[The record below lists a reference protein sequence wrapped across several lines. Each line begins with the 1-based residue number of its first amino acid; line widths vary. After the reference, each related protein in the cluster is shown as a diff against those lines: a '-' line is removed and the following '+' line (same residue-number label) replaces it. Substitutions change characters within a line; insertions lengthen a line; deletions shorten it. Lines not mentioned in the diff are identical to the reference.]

1 MGDSPRRPQPGGGWA
16 APAERRRE
24 CHVRAIRPA
33 YDDEMSKVARTAA
46 MRSVVAG
53 ARSRES
59 RMPYTFTLTATIPAS
74 PEDIY
79 QAWLD
84 SIGHS
89 EMTGG
94 EATTSDEVGAEVS
107 AWDGYISGRNLELV
121 SGERIVQSWR
131 TSEFGD
137 EDEDSVIT
145 VVLQETEDGTL
156 LTLEHS
162 NVPDEHK
169 SYEQGGWQS
178 NYFEPMAAYFTELKE
193 DAELKQNIAAPAAPK
208 PPPKSAPKK
217 PAKTATKQSAK
228 AGRKKIAGKARR
240 HASAKPS
247 KRSARRKAS
256 SSKKAAPKK
265 SKAKANARATTART
279 RAKSSARKGARGKRR

>member
-1 MGDSPRRPQPGGGWA
+1 
-16 APAERRRE
+16 
-24 CHVRAIRPA
+24 
-33 YDDEMSKVARTAA
+33 
-46 MRSVVAG
+46 
-53 ARSRES
+53 
-59 RMPYTFTLTATIPAS
+59 MPYTFTLTATIPAS
-74 PEDIY
+74 REEIY

-178 NYFEPMAAYFTELKE
+178 NYFEPMVAYFTELKE
-193 DAELKQNIAAPAAPK
+193 DADIKQNIAEPAAPK
-208 PPPKSAPKK
+208 APPKSAPKK
-217 PAKTATKQSAK
+217 ASQNGDQTASQKRAQKDRGQGSA
-228 AGRKKIAGKARR
+228 AGERETN
-240 HASAKPS
+240 
-247 KRSARRKAS
+247 
-256 SSKKAAPKK
+256 KAAGAAQSFIEQQSCAEKEQSQSQGPRDDG
-265 SKAKANARATTART
+265 AH
-279 RAKSSARKGARGKRR
+279 ARKVECAQRRPRQAAISDF

>member
-1 MGDSPRRPQPGGGWA
+1 
-16 APAERRRE
+16 
-24 CHVRAIRPA
+24 
-33 YDDEMSKVARTAA
+33 
-46 MRSVVAG
+46 
-53 ARSRES
+53 
-59 RMPYTFTLTATIPAS
+59 MPYTFTLTATIPAR
-74 PEDIY
+74 PEEIY
-79 QAWLD
+79 QAWLH

-94 EATTSDEVGAEVS
+94 EATMSDEVGAEVS

-121 SGERIVQSWR
+121 DGERIVQSWR

-137 EDEDSVIT
+137 EEDDSVIT

-178 NYFEPMAAYFTELKE
+178 NYFEPMVAYFTELKE
-193 DAELKQNIAAPAAPK
+193 DAELKHDMAEPAPPKAPK
-208 PPPKSAPKK
+208 KSAPKK
-217 PAKTATKQSAK
+217 AAKQSAEG
-228 AGRKKIAGKARR
+228 GRKKTAGKARR
-240 HASAKPS
+240 HVSARPS
-247 KRSARRKAS
+247 KRPPPRKAS

-265 SKAKANARATTART
+265 SKAKAKAKARATTARP
-279 RAKSSARKGARGKRR
+279 RARSSVRKGGRGKRR

>member
-1 MGDSPRRPQPGGGWA
+1 
-16 APAERRRE
+16 
-24 CHVRAIRPA
+24 
-33 YDDEMSKVARTAA
+33 
-46 MRSVVAG
+46 
-53 ARSRES
+53 
-59 RMPYTFTLTATIPAS
+59 MPYTFTLTATIPAR
-74 PEDIY
+74 PEEIY

-94 EATTSDEVGAEVS
+94 EATMSDEVGAEVS

-121 SGERIVQSWR
+121 DGERIVQSWR

-137 EDEDSVIT
+137 EEDDSVIT

-178 NYFEPMAAYFTELKE
+178 NYFEPMVAYFTELKE
-193 DAELKQNIAAPAAPK
+193 DAELKHDMAEPAPPKAAK
-208 PPPKSAPKK
+208 KSAPKK
-217 PAKTATKQSAK
+217 AAKTATKQSAEG
-228 AGRKKIAGKARR
+228 GRKKTAGKARR
-240 HASAKPS
+240 HVSARPS
-247 KRSARRKAS
+247 KRPPPRKAS

-265 SKAKANARATTART
+265 SKAKAKARATTARP
-279 RAKSSARKGARGKRR
+279 RARSGVRKGGRGKRR